1 MRVTLWVV
9 QLLLAMWALLAGVN
23 HALRPLDEAA
33 RAAPWAAP
41 WAALVPPALVRV
53 VGWSELAAGLG
64 LVLPAATRILPGLTP
79 LAAAGLATIMAL
91 AIPFHV
97 MRGEANVI
105 GLHIAVIALCFFVA
119 WGRLGRAPI
128 LPRP

>member
-1 MRVTLWVV
+1 M
-9 QLLLAMWALLAGVN
+9 QLLLAIFALLAGVN
-23 HALRPLDEAA
+23 HGFRPLDEAA
-33 RAAPWAAP
+33 RTAPWT
-41 WAALVPPALVRV
+41 ALVPPVLVRLI
-53 VGWSELAAGLG
+53 GWSELAVGLG

-79 LAAAGLATIMAL
+79 LAAAGLATITAL

-97 MRGEANVI
+97 LRGEANVI
-105 GLHIAVIALCFFVA
+105 GLHIVVIALCFFVA

>member
-9 QLLLAMWALLAGVN
+9 QLLLAIFALLAGVN

-33 RAAPWAAP
+33 RTAPWAAS
-41 WAALVPPALVRV
+41 VPAVLVRLM
-53 VGWSELAAGLG
+53 GWSELAAGLG

-79 LAAAGLATIMAL
+79 LAAACLATIMAL

-97 MRGEANVI
+97 IQGEANVI
-105 GLHIAVIALCFFVA
+105 GLHIVVIALCFFVA

>member
-9 QLLLAMWALLAGVN
+9 QLLLAIFALLAGMN

-33 RAAPWAAP
+33 RAAPWT
-41 WAALVPPALVRV
+41 ALVPPMLVRL

-79 LAAAGLATIMAL
+79 LAAAVLATLMAL

-97 MRGEANVI
+97 MQGEANVI
-105 GLHIAVIALCFFVA
+105 GLHIVVIALCFFVA

>member
-9 QLLLAMWALLAGVN
+9 QLLLAIFALLTGVK
-23 HALRPLDEAA
+23 HALGPLDEAA
-33 RAAPWAAP
+33 QSAPWT
-41 WAALVPPALVRV
+41 ALVPPVLVRL

-97 MRGEANVI
+97 MQGEANVI
-105 GLHIAVIALCFFVA
+105 GLHIVVIALCFFVA

>member
-9 QLLLAMWALLAGVN
+9 QLLLAIFALLAGVN

-33 RAAPWAAP
+33 GAAPWT
-41 WAALVPPALVRV
+41 ALVPPVLVRL

-97 MRGEANVI
+97 MQGEANLI
-105 GLHIAVIALCFFVA
+105 GLHIVVIALCFFVA

>member
-1 MRVTLWVV
+1 MRAALWSV
-9 QLLLAMWALLAGVN
+9 QLLLALFALLAGVN
-23 HALRPLDEAA
+23 HALRPLDDAA
-33 RAAPWAAP
+33 RTAPWTASI
-41 WAALVPPALVRV
+41 PPILVRLI
-53 VGWSELAAGLG
+53 GWSELAAAIG

-105 GLHIAVIALCFFVA
+105 GMQIVVIVLCFFVA

-128 LPRP
+128 LPRS